1 MTDRPWTLKARVEPG
16 ARPGLTWRRA
26 VRLLLALAAV
36 FVALHAW
43 WTFTPSPTVQSS
55 PRVVDI
61 PLRLSLLTMVQRLD
75 EAGVIRSRLGFVVLA
90 WARGSARSLKAGEYE
105 IPQGATTMTVLRL
118 LESGKVLHHPVLL
131 REGGTLVE
139 LARAVESERVAA
151 AEDLLRVAHDR
162 AFLRSVGVEAES
174 LEGYLFPDTYQLV
187 KGMTPE
193 EILGRM
199 LTRMRDQISRE
210 TLELA
215 KARDLSLHRLLTLA
229 SIIEREAV
237 DRKEMPLISG
247 VFWNRLKRD
256 IPLQA
261 DPTVQYALDKQG
273 HALTRADL
281 QVDSPFNT
289 YRYVGLPPG
298 PIGSPGRAAI
308 DAAVRPAVTD
318 YLYFVAMNE
327 RQHKFSTSLAEHNA
341 AVARYRSSKPRQ

>member
-1 MTDRPWTLKARVEPG
+1 MMDQPWTLKTRVEHA

-26 VRLLLALAAV
+26 IGLLLGIGAA
-36 FVALHAW
+36 FLALHAW
-43 WTFTPSPTVQSS
+43 WAFTPSPAVQSG

-61 PLRLSLLTMVQRLD
+61 PLRLGLLTMSQRLD
-75 EAGVIRSRLGFVVLA
+75 EAGVIRSRLGFVLLA
-90 WARGSARSLKAGEYE
+90 WATGSARSLKAGEYE
-105 IPQGATTMTVLRL
+105 VPQGATTVTVLRL

-131 REGGTLVE
+131 REGGTLAE
-139 LARAVESERVAA
+139 LARAVEAERLAS
-151 AEDLLRVAHDR
+151 AEEILRVAHDP
-162 AFLRSVGVEAES
+162 AFLRSVGVEADS
-174 LEGYLFPDTYQLV
+174 LEGYLFPDSYQLV

-199 LTRMRDQISRE
+199 LTRMRDQISPE

-215 KARDLSLHRLLTLA
+215 KARDLTLHRLLTLA

-261 DPTVQYALDKQG
+261 DPTVQYALAKQG

-298 PIGSPGRAAI
+298 PIASPGREAI
-308 DAAVRPAVTD
+308 DAAVRPAATD

-341 AVARYRSSKPRQ
+341 AVARYRSSKPR